1 MPREKRGSGRKR
13 QKRLASAFFF
23 PSGKLQVCLG
33 FRPLFFFFVFFF
45 PLKKKTPTAS
55 DYSNHRQNSM
65 KSLLTAALSCVLSLL
80 LFRFVVA
87 TISEPAPAAGENVP
101 PPPPATPTPP
111 TPQPA
116 TTATLPFLP
125 GSLLSPAP
133 RSPLS
138 ALYVSKPAL
147 PTRSL
152 AENGCIFKSVTLA
165 NDCR

>member
-1 MPREKRGSGRKR
+1 MLSFFLLENFKSALGSD
-13 QKRLASAFFF
+13 
-23 PSGKLQVCLG
+23 
-33 FRPLFFFFVFFF
+33 LFFSFSTFFF

-87 TISEPAPAAGENVP
+87 TISEPAPAAVENVP